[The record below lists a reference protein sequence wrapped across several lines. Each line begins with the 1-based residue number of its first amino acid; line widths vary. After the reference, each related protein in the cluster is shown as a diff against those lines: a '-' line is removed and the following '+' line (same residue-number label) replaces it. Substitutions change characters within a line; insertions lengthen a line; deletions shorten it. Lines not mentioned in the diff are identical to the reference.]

1 MECIVNSFADKFSH
15 LLFSIMHRFYSKI
28 TASEYQFCKSTCDSG
43 FFFCGG
49 DIETKI
55 VYLVKGHPTHA
66 QL

>member
-1 MECIVNSFADKFSH
+1 
-15 LLFSIMHRFYSKI
+15 MHRLNHKI
-28 TASEYQFCKSTCDSG
+28 TALKYQFCKSTCDSG